1 MAHFAL
7 VAPDDGGHL
16 FAMGPLGK
24 ELVDRGH
31 RVTLLGREK
40 VAPLAEQFDLD
51 FHPWDAD
58 DVPWPSDVF
67 NWLAFRLVGADRLIH
82 DRSWLRWQ
90 NEVILRLLPTALQ
103 NLKVDGVLFDHV
115 LAAGGTAAQRVG
127 VPFVSV
133 CTALPW
139 IEEPSVPPLF
149 TSWPYADDR
158 WAKRRNRLGYAAW
171 HWYVRPLLKLVNRYR
186 KRWNMPRLSRIDEAL
201 SPLAQISQLCREFDF
216 PRRELSD
223 VFHYVGSLTNN
234 RKVKN
239 EPPFPWERLDG
250 RPLIFA
256 SLGTV
261 PDRTNLWV
269 FHNIL
274 AACAGLD
281 VQLVLALGQWD
292 DEEDSLREKLGETPP
307 NALVV
312 DFAPQLALLD
322 RATLLITHAGVNT
335 VLEAVCHGVPMIA
348 LPRGVDQPGMASRIA
363 QTGTGL
369 SASFRHTSSDQIR
382 GLVQR
387 ILGEETFRQRAKTLQ
402 QAMIAAGGASRAAD
416 IAEEAFF
423 TCKAATSG
431 RGAMECHAIPSRSST
446 INSRGFTQR
455 AP

>member
-31 RVTLLGREK
+31 RVTLLGRDK

-51 FHPWDAD
+51 LHSWDAD

-67 NWLAFRLVGADRLIH
+67 NWLAFRLVGADGLIH
-82 DRSWLRWQ
+82 NRSWLRWQ
-90 NEVILRLLPTALQ
+90 NEVILRLLPTLLQ
-103 NLKVDGVLFDHV
+103 ELKVDGVLFDHV
-115 LAAGGTAAQRVG
+115 LAAGGTAAQHAG

-139 IEEPSVPPLF
+139 NVEPSVPPSF

-158 WAKRRNRLGYAAW
+158 RAERRNRLGYAAW
-171 HWYVRPLLKLVNRYR
+171 YWYVRPMLSLINRYR
-186 KRWNMPRLSRIDEAL
+186 KKWNLPRLSRIDDAL

-216 PRRELSD
+216 PRRRLPD

-234 RKVKN
+234 RKIKI
-239 EPPFPWERLDG
+239 EHPFPWERLDG

-261 PDRTNLWV
+261 PDRTNLPA
-269 FHNIL
+269 FRNIL

-281 VQLVLALGQWD
+281 AQLVLALGKWD
-292 DEEDSLREKLGETPP
+292 EEEDSPREKLGEIPR

-312 DFAPQLALLD
+312 DFVPQLALLD
-322 RATLLITHAGVNT
+322 RAALLITHAGVNT
-335 VLEAVCHGVPMIA
+335 VLEAACRGVPIIA
-348 LPRGVDQPGMASRIA
+348 LPRSADQPDMAARIA
-363 QTGTGL
+363 YTGTGL
-369 SASFRHTSSDQIR
+369 LASFRRATPDQIR

-387 ILGEETFRQRAKTLQ
+387 VLSEKSFRQRAVSLQ
-402 QAMIAAGGASRAAD
+402 QAMIAAGGVTRAAD
-416 IAEEAFF
+416 IAEQAL
-423 TCKAATSG
+423 
-431 RGAMECHAIPSRSST
+431 
-446 INSRGFTQR
+446 FTQR